1 MITGNGYYEGILLI
15 GQISAEPHYQLS
27 KIKLI
32 DEFLEG
38 NNWLLKDL
46 VDYSDIDD
54 RILYRYRHDE
64 IKSPIKNKEM
74 LKRICIAL
82 GLDLVNSFI
91 LISKSGM
98 YLNPINNLEDKKF
111 MEFVNSNNELYRERI
126 FDYDDYMESIGS

>member
-15 GQISAEPHYQLS
+15 GQISAEPQYQLS

-126 FDYDDYMESIGS
+126 FDYDDYMKSIGS

>member
-15 GQISAEPHYQLS
+15 GQISAEPQYQLS

-32 DEFLEG
+32 DEFLKG

-64 IKSPIKNKEM
+64 IKSPLKNKEM

-98 YLNPINNLEDKKF
+98 YLNPIDNLEDKKF